1 MGDQA
6 GGFDHL
12 TREITQ
18 LRQSTNELGDCR
30 VELGRYQFLED
41 KEKRKK
47 RIRHLNVECYSQ
59 QKQGNN
65 RNRFSLIVPT
75 ADHEPSLQ
83 LLCWAPFCHK
93 CGKSWNQSFFHSL
106 YVKLKL
112 ISLPFPSLSIL
123 ITLTN

>member
-1 MGDQA
+1 MSDQA

-47 RIRHLNVECYSQ
+47 RIRHLNVECHSQ

-65 RNRFSLIVPT
+65 R
-75 ADHEPSLQ
+75 
-83 LLCWAPFCHK
+83 
-93 CGKSWNQSFFHSL
+93 KSIPLSAHCRA
-106 YVKLKL
+106 KLTITVL
-112 ISLPFPSLSIL
+112 GAILSQVR
-123 ITLTN
+123 